1 MKMIML
7 SILLLATVGTL
18 SGAPVVSNLTVAQ
31 RSDNTKMVDVWF
43 DLTNSL
49 PMTVTLLVSDDN
61 GVSWDVS
68 CNLTSGDIGPGISP
82 GSGKHIVWDV
92 LAEHP
97 GINGDQFKFKIIA
110 DDGTPPP
117 VPENFIL
124 VEGGTF
130 NPATTYTVTLSSFY
144 IDKYEVTQQSYVA
157 VMGSNP
163 SYFTGDLQRP
173 VEQVRW
179 YDTIVYCN
187 ERSLQEGLTPCY
199 SYLTYGT
206 DPDNWPAG
214 WNAVRQNHLNVNCDW
229 SANGYRLPTE
239 MEWQFAAMGGN
250 FTHNYTYSGS
260 NYVAEVGWFYSN
272 SGNTTHPVGTKNPN
286 ELGLYDMSG
295 NVWEWCWDIYG
306 DYPSGAY
313 TDPKGPTSGTYRDA
327 RGGSYHDPQSYC
339 GVALRVYNFWDY
351 WGQYAGFRI
360 CRNTP

>member
-68 CNLTSGDIGPGISP
+68 CNLTSGDIGLGISP

-117 VPENFIL
+117 VPEGFVL

-130 NPATTYTVTLSSFY
+130 NNGTGNVTLTSY
-144 IDKYEVTQQSYVA
+144 YLARYELKQSEYLS
-157 VMGSNP
+157 VMGVNP
-163 SYFTGDLQRP
+163 STFTGIPDRP
-173 VEQVRW
+173 VETVMW
-179 YDTIVYCN
+179 FDAIEYCN
-187 ERSLQEGLTPCY
+187 RRSILEGLVPCY
-199 SYLTYGT
+199 QYLGYGT
-206 DPDNWPAG
+206 NPDNWPAN
-214 WNAVRQNHLNVNCDW
+214 WNSTYSNHYNVYCTWTAD
-229 SANGYRLPTE
+229 GYRLPTE
-239 MEWQFAAMGGN
+239 MQWMFAARGGN
-250 FTHNYTYSGS
+250 LTHGYTYSGG
-260 NYVAEVGWFYSN
+260 NDINAVAWYAGN
-272 SGNTTHPVGTKNPN
+272 SGMTTHSVGLKEPN

-295 NVWEWCWDIYG
+295 NVYEWCWDIYG
-306 DYPSGAY
+306 NYFPFAQ
-313 TDPKGPTSGTYRDA
+313 TDPTGANTGTYQVI
-327 RGGSYHDPQSYC
+327 RGGAWYENATMCRVVTRGYSYADQESSS
-339 GVALRVYNFWDY
+339 L
-351 WGQYAGFRI
+351 GFRL
-360 CRNTP
+360 CRRLP